1 MSLFQDVREL
11 WEQRNRSIITEIT
24 FPPRLKSGMTLAI
37 FTFSRKVPVW
47 KDKLNICVIGF
58 TIDVITLLVS
68 LKSMSS
74 QSVDVL
80 LLQPFTTDI
89 TSHSSTGERNIVFL
103 FLEVK

>member
-58 TIDVITLLVS
+58 TIDVITLFSESKIDVITVS
-68 LKSMSS
+68 GCFA
-74 QSVDVL
+74 
-80 LLQPFTTDI
+80 FTTVYNRYNF
-89 TSHSSTGERNIVFL
+89 TFVNW
-103 FLEVK
+103 